1 VEAGERAG
9 VMVVAMAV
17 VGSEAARVVGTAG
30 ADGESVAREAEET
43 AEAMEGVGRVAE
55 DLAGEMVAGATAA
68 AETAV
73 VATAEVEELGVETE
87 VAETVAAPPA
97 VAVAVGGSGRP
108 EAGQEAVVMEAEL
121 VVRVAERAAV
131 LVAVMEVAAR
141 GVVRVEETAVVA
153 RAAVRVEE
161 TAVVARAAVQ
171 VDCEAVVA
179 VSMAA
184 GRAAVRVEETAVVAR
199 AAVQVDCE
207 AVVAVSM
214 AAGMAAAGTVAEDS
228 EDNWVA
234 LRAMVETAVAAKE
247 AGPWAGAAEISEAQ
261 AERAEPKVAVGSA
274 VVVTVAEDLVVEVMA
289 VVVTVEVVGWA
300 EDWVGAMGAAGL
312 AEVSVAAGSAVA
324 GSVVEASVVGQKVG

>member
-1 VEAGERAG
+1 MEAGERAG

-17 VGSEAARVVGTAG
+17 GGSEAARVVGTAG

-184 GRAAVRVEETAVVAR
+184 G
-199 AAVQVDCE
+199 
-207 AVVAVSM
+207 
-214 AAGMAAAGTVAEDS
+214 MAAAGTVAEDS

>member
-1 VEAGERAG
+1 MEAGERAG

-184 GRAAVRVEETAVVAR
+184 G
-199 AAVQVDCE
+199 
-207 AVVAVSM
+207 
-214 AAGMAAAGTVAEDS
+214 MAAAGTVAEDS

>member
-1 VEAGERAG
+1 VETEEAVEAGERAG

-184 GRAAVRVEETAVVAR
+184 G
-199 AAVQVDCE
+199 
-207 AVVAVSM
+207 
-214 AAGMAAAGTVAEDS
+214 MAAAGTVAEDS

-289 VVVTVEVVGWA
+289 GVVTVEVVGWA

-324 GSVVEASVVGQKVG
+324 GSVVEASVVGQTVG